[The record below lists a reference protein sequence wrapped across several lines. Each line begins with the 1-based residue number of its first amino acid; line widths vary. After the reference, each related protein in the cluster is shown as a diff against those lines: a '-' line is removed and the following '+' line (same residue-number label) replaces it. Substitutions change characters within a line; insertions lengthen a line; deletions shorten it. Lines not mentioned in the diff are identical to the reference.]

1 MHVLH
6 VQAVQR
12 YREASAAGDVE
23 AAGASLAGK
32 PVPAAP
38 APAVATAVPVGASPA
53 RPVHIMPSPSFR
65 ASHSI
70 TTGSYAEAIASSLR
84 SQGYVG
90 SMAGSHH

>member
-1 MHVLH
+1 MWRC

-23 AAGASLAGK
+23 AAAASLAGK

-38 APAVATAVPVGASPA
+38 PAVATAVPVGASPA
-53 RPVHIMPSPSFR
+53 RPVHIMPPPSFR

-84 SQGYVG
+84 SQEYVG
-90 SMAGSHH
+90 SMGGNH